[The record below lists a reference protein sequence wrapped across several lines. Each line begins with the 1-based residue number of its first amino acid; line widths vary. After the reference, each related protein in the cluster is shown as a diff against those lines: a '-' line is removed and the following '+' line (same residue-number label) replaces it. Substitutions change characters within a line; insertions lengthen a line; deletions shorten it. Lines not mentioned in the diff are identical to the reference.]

1 MTISLGASAVS
12 FGSSSSTPLT
22 ITWADIPQD
31 SNNRLRDGEAE
42 AKTTFLDS
50 DNIDSDIRSFAPTY
64 VAKVGESVIYARD
77 LQYLPSLQPESGA
90 LSLAQQVLYRLRF
103 HLES

>member
-42 AKTTFLDS
+42 AKTTILE
-50 DNIDSDIRSFAPTY
+50 SDIRSFAPTY